1 MRRREDQEKKLTRSS
16 TDRYVAGVFGGFAQY
31 FGLKANVLR
40 VLFIVLMIIT
50 GIVPCTIL
58 YFMCALVMP
67 PDANDTSITGVLANL
82 LGVGQNNRNNGNPS
96 QRKELHDVEEHDINK
111 GQRR

>member
-1 MRRREDQEKKLTRSS
+1 MRRREDREKLTRSA
-16 TDRYVAGVFGGFAQY
+16 TDRYVAGVFGGLAAY
-31 FGLKANVLR
+31 FGVKANLLR
-40 VLFIVLMIIT
+40 VLFLIIMLIT

-58 YFMCALVMP
+58 YFISALLMP

-82 LGVGQNNRNNGNPS
+82 LRQGKNDEAQQS

-111 GQRR
+111 GQRS

>member
-1 MRRREDQEKKLTRSS
+1 MRRREDQERKLTRSA
-16 TDRYVAGVFGGFAQY
+16 TDRYVAGVFGGFASY

-40 VLFIVLMIIT
+40 VLFIILMIIT

-58 YFMCALVMP
+58 YFMCALIMP

-82 LGVGQNNRNNGNPS
+82 LRQSNNGAQNRS
-96 QRKELHDVEEHDINK
+96 GRKELHDVEEHDINK
-111 GQRR
+111 GQRH

>member
-1 MRRREDQEKKLTRSS
+1 MRRREDRNKKLTRSA
-16 TDRYVAGVFGGFAQY
+16 TDRYVAGVFGGFAEY
-31 FGLKANVLR
+31 FGLKANFLR
-40 VLFIVLMIIT
+40 VLFIIVMIIT

-82 LGVGQNNRNNGNPS
+82 LRQNNQDNNNHRE
-96 QRKELHDVEEHDINK
+96 RKELHDVEEHDINK

>member
-40 VLFIVLMIIT
+40 VLFIIIMLIT

-82 LGVGQNNRNNGNPS
+82 LRQDNRDTGNQS